1 MNIAVASFYMSN
13 INEQVMEHQK
23 RVMETLCPDIPF
35 YQESTYFHHGPTMDL
50 FLFQRT
56 EDVIVFLDIDAVP
69 LTPGAITTIAKMAY
83 DNNTIAGAPQRANHI
98 NNGQHI
104 YVGPC
109 VLAIQPD
116 LYRALKCPPA
126 RETTR
131 GDVAEEWTY
140 TLELSGRV
148 PQYLDVIDYDK
159 DSHAWDLRDGKK
171 FGLNT
176 FYGLDGERMFY
187 HAFQGRDPRQQTSFI
202 TLCKTL
208 L

>member
-69 LTPGAITTIAKMAY
+69 LTPDAITTIAKMAY

-116 LYRALKCPPA
+116 LYRELKCPPA

-140 TLELSGRV
+140 ALEASGRE
-148 PQYLDVIDYDK
+148 PMYLKVLDYKK
-159 DSHAWDLRDGKK
+159 DSIVWPGINDEP
-171 FGLNT
+171 
-176 FYGLDGERMFY
+176 YGLDTKYGFEKQMFHHSY
-187 HAFQGRDPRQQTSFI
+187 FGRDPRQQESFI